1 MNIDLTG
8 QIRRARDAVRMKAA
22 ESVKSGDKEAA
33 ATNYEQAASLT
44 LQLADAT
51 ISRKVELQ
59 LKREALQYREIA
71 RRLRNG
77 DALPTAAGGK
87 GDATR
92 NAEGGSTEGG
102 GATGEFE
109 GVVNSMVHTSTLTW
123 DDIGGLETTKS
134 DIKYTLGVSLA
145 RPPEGVT
152 FTLWRNILFY
162 GPPGTGKTLL
172 AAATSSAL
180 KTERGQ
186 ALFFNVKV
194 SSVMSKYFGESTR
207 IISEIYG
214 TARDHS
220 PAVVFLDEFESLT
233 PKRNDE
239 ATGPERRILSTI
251 LAELDGL
258 SEKGRTDAFVLTVA
272 ATNRPWDID
281 PAVLSRFEKK
291 ILIPLP
297 DATTRE
303 RILRI
308 LIERRGLKLQGP
320 LIQLVQ
326 ATAGFSGREIERVF
340 KEALGRMVAS
350 MNANLPALVDKG
362 LDQVRGYQMQVRPL
376 TLEDFDVALKQMKP
390 ATSEAEMTRYRDWKE
405 ETE

>member
-8 QIRRARDAVRMKAA
+8 QIRRARDAVRVKAA
-22 ESVKSGDKEAA
+22 ECVKSGDKETA
-33 ATNYEQAASLT
+33 ATNYDHAATLT

-51 ISRKVELQ
+51 VSRKVELQ

-71 RRLRNG
+71 KRLRNG
-77 DALPTAAGGK
+77 DAPLPGK
-87 GDATR
+87 EAK
-92 NAEGGSTEGG
+92 NAEGGGTDGG
-102 GATGEFE
+102 GEFE
-109 GVVNSMVHTSTLTW
+109 GVVNSLVHTSSITW
-123 DDIGGLETTKS
+123 DDIGGLQATKD
-134 DIKYTLGVSLA
+134 DIKYSLGVSLA

-172 AAATSSAL
+172 AAATSNAL
-180 KTERGQ
+180 KTNKGA

-233 PKRNDE
+233 PRRNDE

-258 SEKGRTDAFVLTVA
+258 SDKGRTDSFVLTIA

-303 RILRI
+303 HILRI
-308 LIERRGLKLQGP
+308 LIERRGLAFHGP
-320 LIQLVQ
+320 LPELVQ
-326 ATAGFSGREIERVF
+326 RTEGFSGREIERVF
-340 KEALGRMVAS
+340 KEALGGMIAS
-350 MNANLPALVDKG
+350 LNANLPALVDQG
-362 LDQVRGYQMQVRPL
+362 LDQVRDYQMKVRPL
-376 TLEDFDVALKQMKP
+376 TMDDFENALKLISP
-390 ATSEAEMTRYRDWKE
+390 ATSDSEMTKYREWKE